1 MLKYIVLILIVL
13 SILELIFYITKKA
26 TMKKTE
32 INEITSEIHSMNIKI
47 NAADF
52 IIVHGRNFLV
62 ESNIKNLSVFEKD
75 GVLTVFDETKYAA
88 NYAKAIFKLWIPNY
102 LVFEN
107 VDITTGAGR
116 LTADS
121 LSANSLKLKLGAG
134 KVELGELNA
143 NSIADI
149 VGGAGEITVS
159 SGALNN
165 LTLSLGAGKLNM
177 TAALNGKS
185 DLKFG
190 VGQSDL
196 TLIGNKNNYNLDI
209 VKGIGSITVDERI
222 ASDIGSSLNGQHHIS
237 IKGGIGATNI
247 GFKEK

>member
-1 MLKYIVLILIVL
+1 MVKYIVITLIVL
-13 SILELIFYITKKA
+13 SILELIFYATNKA
-26 TMKKTE
+26 VLKKTE
-32 INEITSEIHSMNIKI
+32 LHEITSDIHSMNIKI

-62 ESNIKNLSVFEKD
+62 ESNIKKLSISEKD
-75 GVLTVFDETKYAA
+75 GVLTVYDKTKYTA
-88 NYAKAIFKLWIPNY
+88 NYKNAILKLWIPNY

-107 VDITTGAGR
+107 VDITTGASK

-121 LSANSLKLKLGAG
+121 LDANSLRLKLGAG

-149 VGGAGEITVS
+149 VGGAGEITVT
-159 SGALNN
+159 SGTLNN
-165 LTLSLGAGKLNM
+165 LTLSLGAGRLNM
-177 TAALNGKS
+177 TAALSGKS

-196 TLIGNKNNYNLDI
+196 TLIGNKDNYSIDI
-209 VKGIGSITVDERI
+209 EKGIGSINVDGKT
-222 ASDIGSSLNGQHHIS
+222 AFGFSSSVNGQHHIS
-237 IKGGIGATNI
+237 IQGGIGATNI
-247 GFKEK
+247 RFRDK